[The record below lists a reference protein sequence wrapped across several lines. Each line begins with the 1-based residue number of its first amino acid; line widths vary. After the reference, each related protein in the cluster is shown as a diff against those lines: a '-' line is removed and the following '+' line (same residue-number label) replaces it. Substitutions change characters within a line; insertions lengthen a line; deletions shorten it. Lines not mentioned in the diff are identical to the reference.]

1 MERPNLGPD
10 YIGMSEE
17 KKENPAADERP
28 DEVELARK
36 TMEDQ
41 DQQEEL
47 DRQIRENQLVN
58 VSLTEADLHMFGD
71 RIVLAQVTQ
80 LLSYIR
86 HAVKNN
92 LSAEIRLKLCSSENT
107 VANAEFMFDV
117 NGCQV
122 PDCVTQPEW
131 WIN

>member
-1 MERPNLGPD
+1 
-10 YIGMSEE
+10 MSEE